1 MIEAG
6 FLSRLMNNPADS
18 QADLRNVK
26 VRGEFVAAE
35 MEAAFTGDEIIHV
48 ACCELTIAC
57 EHRKS
62 ILVFCAG
69 ISHAEQVQLA
79 LRDLTGQNM
88 DW

>member
-1 MIEAG
+1 
-6 FLSRLMNNPADS
+6 MNNPADS